1 MSFGNTSE
9 NDLYLLYFNNTNIA
23 NIGDATG
30 LRGSTTAGSFFFS
43 LHTANPGETGDQ
55 TTSEI
60 AYTGYARVAVA
71 RSGAGF
77 VVTNNSVSPAAN
89 VDFPQRT
96 DNGAA
101 VVARFFVIGTSTSGA
116 GKLIQ
121 YGVIGSNLGYF
132 YGQTND
138 NIEIPGLSGVAV
150 NDEIVFF
157 SAAGQGLPTGITEG
171 TVYFV
176 KTLTGTTVTISAT
189 QGGATLDITAIGVG
203 RAFKVSPITVN
214 LNTIP
219 RLTTASAS
227 VVD

>member
-9 NDLYLLYFNNTNIA
+9 NELLLLYYQNANIA

-30 LRGSTTAGSFFFS
+30 LRGSTTAGSFHVA

-55 TTSEI
+55 STSEI
-60 AYTGYARVAVA
+60 SYTGYARVAVA
-71 RSGAGF
+71 RTSGGF
-77 VVTNNSVSPAAN
+77 TVTNNSVSFNAN

-101 VVARFFVIGTSTSGA
+101 VVARFFSWGTVSSGA
-116 GKLIQ
+116 GKIIQ

-176 KTLTGTTVTISAT
+176 KTVSGTTITVSTT

-203 RAFKVSPITVN
+203 RAFKVSGITVN

-219 RLTTASAS
+219 RLTTSSAS
-227 VVD
+227 TID